1 MRLIFPAAPTGVS
14 LREQKLAQPP
24 PSMRI
29 LLIDDDPLVLRSLR
43 DSLELEGHDVV
54 TSEGG
59 QAGIDEFG
67 GALESGKPFDIVITD
82 LGMPYVD
89 GRKVA
94 ARIHQLD
101 AEVPVIMLTGWGHRL
116 IATDDVPEHVARV
129 LSKPPK
135 MPELRAALA
144 EFTRERGKPAG

>member
-1 MRLIFPAAPTGVS
+1 R
-14 LREQKLAQPP
+14 KLTPP
-24 PSMRI
+24 PPPMRI

-59 QAGIDEFG
+59 QAGIDEFA
-67 GALESGKPFDIVITD
+67 GALESGKPIDIVITD

-94 ARIHQLD
+94 ARIRQLD
-101 AEVPVIMLTGWGHRL
+101 PQVPVVMLTGWGHRL
-116 IATDDVPEHVARV
+116 IATDDIPEHVDRV

-135 MPELRAALA
+135 MPELRATLA
-144 EFTRERGKPAG
+144 ELTVNRRSGGTRKE